1 MGVGHAHALYVHG
14 HSPVHAL
21 APQVKLAA
29 TVVFVIAV
37 AITPRRE
44 VWAFGF
50 YAVVALMTVA
60 LARVPALFVLGRLA
74 AIFPFI
80 LFAVF
85 IPFVGTGE
93 RMDFLGVTLSR
104 EGLWAS
110 WNIIAK
116 AALGATA
123 SIVLIATTEVTDM
136 LRGMSALRVPAVMT
150 SIAGFMIRY
159 LELIFSELGRMRMA
173 MSSRGYDPRWLSQ
186 ARPIATGAGA
196 LFVRSYERG
205 ERIHSAM
212 LSRGFTGAM
221 PTLVKT
227 RATPVSWVLALA
239 FPVLC
244 LGIAI
249 LALVVS

>member
-29 TVVFVIAV
+29 IVVFVIAV
-37 AITPRRE
+37 AITPRQE
-44 VWAFGF
+44 VWAFGL

-60 LARVPALFVLGRLA
+60 LARVPALFVLSRLA
-74 AIFPFI
+74 AIVPFI

-93 RMDFLGVTLSR
+93 RIDFLGVLLSR
-104 EGLWAS
+104 EGLWAA

-116 AALGATA
+116 ATLGATA

-136 LRGMSALRVPAVMT
+136 LRGMLALRVPAVMT
-150 SIAGFMIRY
+150 SIAGFMVRY
-159 LELIFSELGRMRMA
+159 LELIISELGRMRMA

-212 LSRGFTGAM
+212 LSRGFTGVM
-221 PTLVKT
+221 PTLVET
-227 RATPVSWVLALA
+227 RATPASWVLALA
-239 FPVLC
+239 FPVVC
-244 LGIAI
+244 LGMAI

>member
-21 APQVKLAA
+21 APQVKLTA

-37 AITPRRE
+37 AITPRQE

-50 YAVVALMTVA
+50 YAVVALTTVA
-60 LARVPALFVLGRLA
+60 LARVPTLFVLGRLA
-74 AIFPFI
+74 AIIPFI

-93 RMDFLGVTLSR
+93 RVDFWGVSLSR
-104 EGLWAS
+104 EGLWAA

-116 AALGATA
+116 ATLGATA
-123 SIVLIATTEVTDM
+123 SVVLIATTEVTDM

-159 LELIFSELGRMRMA
+159 LELIISELGRMRMA

-212 LSRGFTGAM
+212 LSRGFTGVM
-221 PTLVKT
+221 PTLVET
-227 RATPVSWVLALA
+227 RATPASWVLALA
-239 FPVLC
+239 FPVVC
-244 LGIAI
+244 LGMAI